1 MDACSSG
8 HCYRSISNEET
19 VDANNCNGSFN
30 RCNLGNSFP
39 RDELWGARI
48 GTAYNGFSIQSG
60 VEFVDKLLNRGG
72 INGMLGSV
80 AVIIFGLGF
89 GGLLEKL
96 GVLKVIVS
104 KFEKK
109 LNSAGNVTLSTLIV
123 AFLANVFGCA
133 MYVSLI
139 LTPKIMEDSYDK
151 LKIDRRVLARNSS
164 RWNVNFR
171 YGSMVG

>member
-1 MDACSSG
+1 MNFGEA
-8 HCYRSISNEET
+8 
-19 VDANNCNGSFN
+19 
-30 RCNLGNSFP
+30 
-39 RDELWGARI
+39 I

-123 AFLANVFGCA
+123 AFLANIFGCA

-139 LTPKIMEDSYDK
+139 LTPK
-151 LKIDRRVLARNSS
+151 LWKIAMIN
-164 RWNVNFR
+164 
-171 YGSMVG
+171 